1 MVNYKHMTYIC
12 SDIYQHISSYL
23 GDIGTIR
30 QLDSLCASSTGL
42 CKQYATAKELVTKY
56 PKDTRFI
63 ASCKLGY
70 MDGVIHY
77 FDASQIQ
84 EAFRT
89 SCYSGHL
96 KVAQWLYSLGGV
108 NIHVE
113 GDYAFRCSCYKGHLG
128 VAKWLYSLGE
138 VNIHAK
144 DDYAFRWSC
153 SNGQLDVAKWLYS
166 LGGVNIHAKDDHA
179 FKTIH
184 HKVKE
189 WLITLP

>member
-108 NIHVE
+108 NIHMYN
-113 GDYAFRCSCYKGHLG
+113 DQAFRSSCRNK
-128 VAKWLYSLGE
+128 
-138 VNIHAK
+138 
-144 DDYAFRWSC
+144 R
-153 SNGQLDVAKWLYS
+153 LDAAQWLYS
-166 LGGVNIHAKDDHA
+166 LGGVNINAEKDNA
-179 FKTIH
+179 FRTSCSN
-184 HKVKE
+184 VKE
-189 WLITLP
+189 WLLSLR